1 VGPSAPIAMEAA
13 ISGTAPIRGGEL
25 ESPIRWDWRGAR
37 ARCLREAQRFLRD
50 PLAAEDAVQEALLRA
65 WRQRETCR
73 QPDAPLGW
81 MVQITRNEALR
92 RLGRDRRRADHEL
105 IDAEGHNDRS
115 PWEPD
120 RRIEVLDLRRA
131 LADISAEERALLTLR
146 YGADLTQPDIAEMLD
161 VPEGTVKVRLFRA
174 RKRIRQAMETPAEA
188 R

>member
-1 VGPSAPIAMEAA
+1 MEAA
-13 ISGTAPIRGGEL
+13 ISGTAPIGSGEL
-25 ESPIRWDWRGAR
+25 KSPIRWDWRGAR

-65 WRQRETCR
+65 WRQRESCR

-105 IDAEGHNDRS
+105 GDSEQHNDRS

-131 LADISAEERALLTLR
+131 LADMSAEERALLTLR

>member
-1 VGPSAPIAMEAA
+1 MGPSAPIAMEAA
-13 ISGTAPIRGGEL
+13 MSGTAPIRGGEL
-25 ESPIRWDWRGAR
+25 ASPIRWDWRDAR

-105 IDAEGHNDRS
+105 IDAGEHNDRS